1 MKCSVGIVAAKVVLR
16 VFNVVKHAA
25 WRRGGAA
32 VSSMPVGLAGVAGG
46 TELSSSERINAPS
59 TPLRF
64 GPDGRFELRP
74 AEYRL
79 LVDGQAAALGG
90 RALDLLLAL
99 AARPAEL
106 LTKNELLDIV
116 WPGLVVEEGNLR
128 VQINTLRRLLGE
140 DTIATVPG
148 RGYRFSATVLAPPEA
163 AAQPA
168 MQMQEPA
175 VPPGVDTAAVQR
187 LFGRD
192 ADLAR
197 LEAALRAVSGC
208 VTLVGSPGVGKS
220 SLARVALTRW
230 SGRSAWVDL
239 APLTHDGQVAGA
251 IARALGGQLD
261 EGDAV
266 PQVLRLLPTDE
277 PLLLVLDNAEH
288 LIERCAEWAVQLQ
301 AAPTLHLLVTSQ
313 LPLSVA
319 GEQMLRLA
327 PLHIAEGVD
336 GPDPQEGAVALLIAR
351 IAAADGRFE
360 VARASLPLLASL
372 CRQLDGLPLALEMAA
387 ARVPLMGLQAVHDA
401 LAERF
406 ALLSRGRRDSPAR
419 HRTLHGA
426 LDWSYGLLEAQEQ
439 RLFRALG
446 VFAGGFTLDLAV
458 TLTTD
463 EHVGRWDVVDG
474 LATLAERSLVSVDG
488 EDPPRYRLLETMR
501 AYALEKL
508 AAPGPEVA
516 DERPSLRRRHAA
528 AVLALFTRGD
538 SDAQCLAEMDN
549 AREAF
554 LWARDHELVV
564 AVQLS
569 ARVAHETGFTIWR
582 QEVTEWM
589 LALQPAMQDPSGQGL
604 PLQTQAFWWSMLAYV
619 LNVRRDPAARRAA
632 KQAVSLW
639 RQLDRPGDLQAAL
652 GAWVRAITEPGPE
665 LDDACEQLMQSEAAV
680 GDSPRARLR
689 VQGALAEAA
698 RVRGDTLALLAC
710 REQELLMSHE
720 LGWGDMAQA
729 AESNVCAALVELGR
743 HAEAAERG
751 KALLQRID
759 ADGGNSNGNLPWAI
773 NVQVEALV
781 SLGRLDE
788 ALALVPRSLDA
799 GRRFGTTVA
808 WQGILLIVSAQQR
821 FEAAGRL
828 VGHISRV
835 WAARG
840 ASPDRDEL
848 ARWEGVSAAVQ
859 ARLGASAAAALAAEG
874 RGLNDEAAEALAVRK
889 AN

>member
-1 MKCSVGIVAAKVVLR
+1 MP
-16 VFNVVKHAA
+16 
-25 WRRGGAA
+25 
-32 VSSMPVGLAGVAGG
+32 SSA
-46 TELSSSERINAPS
+46 RINAPAE
-59 TPLRF
+59 PLRF
-64 GPDGRFELRP
+64 GPGGRFELRP

-79 LVDGQAAALGG
+79 LVDGQPATLGG

-99 AARPAEL
+99 AARPAKL
-106 LTKNELLDIV
+106 LSKSALLDLV

-140 DTIATVPG
+140 DAIATVPG
-148 RGYRFSATVLAPPEA
+148 RGYRFIAAVLAEPDAAVPAVAPTLEPASARSA
-163 AAQPA
+163 AA
-168 MQMQEPA
+168 
-175 VPPGVDTAAVQR
+175 VAAQR

-192 ADLAR
+192 ADLAQ
-197 LEAALRAVSGC
+197 LEAALRAASGC
-208 VTLVGSPGVGKS
+208 VTLVGTPGVGKS
-220 SLARVALTRW
+220 SLARHALVRW
-230 SGRSAWVDL
+230 AGRSAWVDL
-239 APLTHDGQVAGA
+239 APLTEGGQVAGA

-266 PQVLRLLPTDE
+266 PQVLRLLPAGP

-288 LIERCAEWAVQLQ
+288 LIEHCAEWAAHLQ
-301 AAPTLHLLVTSQ
+301 AAPKLHLLVTSQ
-313 LPLSVA
+313 LPLAVT
-319 GEQMLRLA
+319 GEQVLRLA
-327 PLHIAEGVD
+327 PLHVAEGVD
-336 GPDPQEGAVALLIAR
+336 GPDPQEGAVAMLIDR
-351 IAAADGRFE
+351 IAAADSRFE
-360 VARASLPLLASL
+360 VTRASLPLLASL

-419 HRTLHGA
+419 HRTLHAA
-426 LDWSYGLLEAQEQ
+426 LDWSYGLLAEPEQ

-463 EHVGRWDVVDG
+463 EHVARWDVVDG
-474 LATLAERSLVSVDG
+474 LATLAERSLVSVNG

-508 AAPGPEVA
+508 AAPGPQAA
-516 DERPSLRRRHAA
+516 DESPSLRRRHAA
-528 AVLALFTRGD
+528 AVLALFTRGE

-554 LWARDHELVV
+554 LWARDQERAV

-569 ARVAHETGFTIWR
+569 ARVAHETGFTVWR

-589 LALQPAMQDPSGQGL
+589 LSLQPAMQGPLGQDL
-604 PLQTQAFWWSMLAYV
+604 PLQTQAFWWAMLAYV
-619 LNVRRDPAARRAA
+619 LNVRRDPAARPAA
-632 KQAVSLW
+632 KRAVSLW
-639 RQLDRPGDLQAAL
+639 RQLDKPGDLQAAL

-665 LDDACEQLMQSEAAV
+665 LDEACDQLRQSEAAV

-710 REQELLMSHE
+710 REQELLMSNE

-729 AESNVCAALVELGR
+729 AESNVCAALLELGR
-743 HAEAAERG
+743 HVEAAERG
-751 KALLQRID
+751 RALLQRID
-759 ADGGNSNGNLPWAI
+759 ADGGDTGEANGNLPWAL
-773 NVQVEALV
+773 NGLVEALV

-788 ALALVPRSLDA
+788 ARVLVPRSLAA

-808 WQGILLIVSAQQR
+808 WQGILLLAAAQQR
-821 FEAAGRL
+821 FDAAGRL
-828 VGHISRV
+828 VGHVSRV
-835 WAARG
+835 WTARG
-840 ASPDRDEL
+840 APPDRDEL
-848 ARWEGVSAAVQ
+848 ARWALVKAAVE
-859 ARLGASAAAALAAEG
+859 ASLGAATAAARAAEG
-874 RGLNDEAAEALAVRK
+874 RGLSDEAAAALAVRE
-889 AN
+889 AD